1 MRVDEQDN
9 LIVVAFEDVETK
21 EVFGF
26 ADKDPL
32 EGASLRKAL
41 TEFPEGCIVQNLVEN
56 VNDGELI
63 VVLKDDEQLL
73 FYYKFVKELFDL
85 MRVNIF

>member
-1 MRVDEQDN
+1 MGKN

-32 EGASLRKAL
+32 KDASLRKAL
-41 TEFPEGCIVQNLVEN
+41 PEIPEGCIVQN
-56 VNDGELI
+56 
-63 VVLKDDEQLL
+63 
-73 FYYKFVKELFDL
+73 
-85 MRVNIF
+85 R